1 MGKTTNFD
9 PEKAAEQRKAEM
21 KDITEKLEKGVQEVF
36 GSEQFRN
43 LLDTMAKFP
52 HYSVNN
58 NILIMMQKPDATLVQ
73 SYTGWKKMGRFVK
86 KGEKGI
92 RILAPAPFK
101 LEKGQEKLDEAGK
114 VILDKDGEAVK
125 EKVEI
130 NLTAFKPV
138 STFDI
143 SQTEG
148 KPLPSIGVDE
158 LTGSVEGYQTF
169 LEAIKSASPVS
180 IGFEDIKSGAKGYF
194 HVEDNR
200 IAINN
205 GMSEI
210 QTVKTAIHEMAHAKL
225 HNLEAQKNN
234 KQSKN
239 SKEVEAESVA
249 YTVCQHYGIE
259 TSDYS
264 FAYVATWSQGKEM
277 PELKESLNTIR
288 EAAAD
293 LITKIDAKVQELTAE
308 KEPISFYV
316 AECGEFHSMGEFH
329 ENLTLQQAVDIY
341 KSIPSDRMNGV
352 KTIGFVINDDQLL
365 ANEYDLV
372 VGNRLDMQEMKD
384 ILPDLA
390 KHPLVVKAADEITKL
405 LPELE
410 GTEKDAVKDA
420 EKEESV
426 SKKIKEKAKT
436 ARPKK
441 AKTSKKKEEVAI

>member
-1 MGKTTNFD
+1 MGNTTNFD
-9 PEKAAEQRKAEM
+9 PAKAAEQRKAEM
-21 KDITEKLEKGVQEVF
+21 KDITEKLEKGVQDVF
-36 GSEQFRN
+36 GSEQFQN

-101 LEKGQEKLDEAGK
+101 LEKEQEKLDEAGK
-114 VILDKDGEAVK
+114 VVLDKDGEAVK

-148 KPLPSIGVDE
+148 EPLPTIGVEE
-158 LTGSVEGYQTF
+158 LTGSVEGYQTLF
-169 LEAIKSASPVS
+169 EAIKSASPVP

-194 HVEDNR
+194 NARDNR

-210 QTVKTAIHEMAHAKL
+210 QTIKTAIHEMAHAKL
-225 HNLEAQKNN
+225 HNLEVQKDN

-249 YTVCQHYGIE
+249 YTVCQHYGID

-264 FAYVATWSQGKEM
+264 FAYVATWSQGKET
-277 PELKESLNTIR
+277 PELKDSLNTIR
-288 EAAAD
+288 DAAAD
-293 LITKIDAKVQELTAE
+293 LISKIDEKVQELTAE
-308 KEPISFYV
+308 KAPIEQFKDTGYIKLSEPFNPEKLETDKPIKLS
-316 AECGEFHSMGEFH
+316 AE
-329 ENLTLQQAVDIY
+329 
-341 KSIPSDRMNGV
+341 
-352 KTIGFVINDDQLL
+352 
-365 ANEYDLV
+365 
-372 VGNRLDMQEMKD
+372 KD
-384 ILPDLA
+384 S
-390 KHPLVVKAADEITKL
+390 VVKQLKKEKTK
-405 LPELE
+405 
-410 GTEKDAVKDA
+410 
-420 EKEESV
+420 V
-426 SKKIKEKAKT
+426 SKPKKTKT
-436 ARPKK
+436 AN
-441 AKTSKKKEEVAI
+441 KKKEEVAI

>member
-36 GSEQFRN
+36 GSEQFQN

-101 LEKGQEKLDEAGK
+101 LEKEQEKLDEAGK
-114 VILDKDGEAVK
+114 VVLDKDGEAVK

-148 KPLPSIGVDE
+148 EPLPSIGVDE
-158 LTGSVEGYQTF
+158 LTGSVEGYQTLF
-169 LEAIKSASPVS
+169 EAIKSASPVP

-210 QTVKTAIHEMAHAKL
+210 QNVNTAIHEVAHAKL
-225 HNLEAQKNN
+225 HNAEAQKDN

-249 YTVCQHYGIE
+249 YTVCQHYGID

-293 LITKIDAKVQELTAE
+293 LITKIDEKVQELTAE

-329 ENLTLQQAVDIY
+329 ENLTLQQAVDVY
-341 KSIPSDRMNGV
+341 ESIPSDRMNGV
-352 KTIGFVINDDQLL
+352 KTIGFVIKDDNLL

-372 VGNRLDMQEMKD
+372 VGNRLNMQEMKD
-384 ILPDLA
+384 ILPELA
-390 KHPLVVKAADEITKL
+390 AHPQVVKAADEIAKL
-405 LPELE
+405 MPELE
-410 GTEKDAVKDA
+410 GIEKSSM
-420 EKEESV
+420 KE
-426 SKKIKEKAKT
+426 KIKEKTKAAK
-436 ARPKK
+436 PKR
-441 AKTSKKKEEVAI
+441 AKSSKKKKEEVAI

>member
-1 MGKTTNFD
+1 MSSTYTYDAK
-9 PEKAAEQRKAEM
+9 KAAEQRKAEM
-21 KDITEKLEKGVQEVF
+21 KDITEKLEQGVQAVF
-36 GSEQFRN
+36 NSSQYQD
-43 LLDTMAKFP
+43 LLNTMAKFP

-101 LEKGQEKLDEAGK
+101 LEKEQDKLDESGK
-114 VILDKDGEAVK
+114 AVLDKDGEAVK

-148 KPLPSIGVDE
+148 DPLPQIGVDE
-158 LTGSVEGYQTF
+158 LTGNVEEYQNF
-169 LEAIKSASPVS
+169 FEAIKEASPVP
-180 IGFEDIKSGAKGYF
+180 IGFEDIASGAKGYF
-194 HVEDNR
+194 HTEENR
-200 IAINN
+200 IAINT

-210 QTVKTAIHEMAHAKL
+210 QTIKTAIHEMAHAKL
-225 HNLEAQKNN
+225 HNTEAQKDN
-234 KQSKN
+234 KQSRN

-249 YTVCQHYGIE
+249 YTVCQHYGID

-308 KEPISFYV
+308 RQGISFYV
-316 AECGEFHSMGEFH
+316 AECGEFPTLGEFH
-329 ENLTLQQAVDIY
+329 ENLTLQQAVDAY
-341 KSIPSDRMNGV
+341 RKIPSGRMNGI
-352 KTIGFVINDDQLL
+352 KTLGFNLTDENLI
-365 ANEYDLV
+365 ANEFALV
-372 VGNRLDMQEMKD
+372 SGDRLRMDTIQEC
-384 ILPDLA
+384 LPDLA
-390 KHPLVVKAADEITKL
+390 NHPLVIKAAEDIKKL
-405 LPELE
+405 MPELE
-410 GTEKDAVKDA
+410 DGPQ
-420 EKEESV
+420 KES
-426 SKKIKEKAKT
+426 IADRLKADKAIADSRKPKT
-436 ARPKK
+436 AG
-441 AKTSKKKEEVAI
+441 KKKEEVAI

>member
-1 MGKTTNFD
+1 MNKTTNFD
-9 PEKAAEQRKAEM
+9 PEKAVEM

-36 GSEQFRN
+36 DSEQFQN
-43 LLDTMAKFP
+43 LLDTMVKFP

-58 NILIMMQKPDATLVQ
+58 NILIMMQKSDATLVQ

-101 LEKGQEKLDEAGK
+101 LEKEQEKLDEAGK

-148 KPLPSIGVDE
+148 EPLPSIGVDE
-158 LTGSVEGYQTF
+158 LTGSVEGYQTLF
-169 LEAIKSASPVS
+169 EAIKSASPVP
-180 IGFEDIKSGAKGYF
+180 IGFEDIKSGTKGYF

-200 IAINN
+200 ITINN

-210 QTVKTAIHEMAHAKL
+210 QNVKTAIHEVAHAKL
-225 HNLEAQKNN
+225 HNAEAQKDN
-234 KQSKN
+234 KLSKN

-249 YTVCQHYGIE
+249 YTVCQHYGID

-264 FAYVATWSQGKEM
+264 FAYVATWSQGKET

-288 EAAAD
+288 EAASN
-293 LITKIDAKVQELTAE
+293 LITKIDEKVEELMTE
-308 KEPISFYV
+308 KEPISFYL

-329 ENLTLQQAVDIY
+329 ENLTLQQAVDVY

-352 KTIGFVINDDQLL
+352 KTIGFVIKDDNLL

-372 VGNRLDMQEMKD
+372 VGNRLNMREIKD

-390 KHPLVVKAADEITKL
+390 EHPLVMKAAEEIAKL
-405 LPELE
+405 MPELE
-410 GTEKDAVKDA
+410 GVEKS
-420 EKEESV
+420 ESV
-426 SKKIKEKAKT
+426 SKKLKEKTKDAK
-436 ARPKK
+436 PKK
-441 AKTSKKKEEVAI
+441 AKASKRKEEVAI

>member
-1 MGKTTNFD
+1 M
-9 PEKAAEQRKAEM
+9 
-21 KDITEKLEKGVQEVF
+21 
-36 GSEQFRN
+36 
-43 LLDTMAKFP
+43 
-52 HYSVNN
+52 
-58 NILIMMQKPDATLVQ
+58 
-73 SYTGWKKMGRFVK
+73 
-86 KGEKGI
+86 
-92 RILAPAPFK
+92 APAPFK
-101 LEKGQEKLDEAGK
+101 LEKEQEKVDEAGK

-148 KPLPSIGVDE
+148 EPLPSIGVDE
-158 LTGSVEGYQTF
+158 LTGKVEGYQTLF
-169 LEAIKSASPVS
+169 EAIKSASPVP

-194 HVEDNR
+194 HTEDNR

-225 HNLEAQKNN
+225 HNLEAQKDN

-249 YTVCQHYGIE
+249 YTVCQHYGID

-264 FAYVATWSQGKEM
+264 FAYVATWSKGKEM

-308 KEPISFYV
+308 KETISFYV

-329 ENLTLQQAVDIY
+329 ENLTLQQAVDTY

-372 VGNRLDMQEMKD
+372 VGNRLNMREMKD

-390 KHPLVVKAADEITKL
+390 EHPLVVKALMKSQSFYL
-405 LPELE
+405 NLMEL
-410 GTEKDAVKDA
+410 
-420 EKEESV
+420 
-426 SKKIKEKAKT
+426 KKI
-436 ARPKK
+436 P
-441 AKTSKKKEEVAI
+441 

>member
-1 MGKTTNFD
+1 MGNTTNFD

-36 GSEQFRN
+36 GSEQFQN

-101 LEKGQEKLDEAGK
+101 LEKEQEKVDEAGK

-138 STFDI
+138 STFDV

-148 KPLPSIGVDE
+148 EPLPTIGVDE
-158 LTGSVEGYQTF
+158 LTGKVEGYQTLF
-169 LEAIKSASPVS
+169 EAIKSASPVP
-180 IGFEDIKSGAKGYF
+180 IGFEDISSGAKGYF
-194 HVEDNR
+194 HTEENR

-210 QTVKTAIHEMAHAKL
+210 QNVKTAIHEVAHAKL
-225 HNLEAQKNN
+225 HNSEAQKDN

-249 YTVCQHYGIE
+249 YTVCQHYGID

-264 FAYVATWSQGKEM
+264 FAYVATWSQGKET

-293 LITKIDAKVQELTAE
+293 LIAKIDEKVQELTAE

-329 ENLTLQQAVDIY
+329 ENLTLQQAVDVY

-352 KTIGFVINDDQLL
+352 KTIGFVIKDDNLL

-372 VGNRLDMQEMKD
+372 VGNRLNMQEMKD
-384 ILPDLA
+384 ILPELA
-390 KHPLVVKAADEITKL
+390 AHPQVVKAADEIAKL
-405 LPELE
+405 MPELE
-410 GTEKDAVKDA
+410 GIEKISM
-420 EKEESV
+420 KE
-426 SKKIKEKAKT
+426 KIKEKTKAAK
-436 ARPKK
+436 PKR
-441 AKTSKKKEEVAI
+441 AKSSKKKEEVAI

>member
-1 MGKTTNFD
+1 M
-9 PEKAAEQRKAEM
+9 
-21 KDITEKLEKGVQEVF
+21 
-36 GSEQFRN
+36 
-43 LLDTMAKFP
+43 
-52 HYSVNN
+52 
-58 NILIMMQKPDATLVQ
+58 
-73 SYTGWKKMGRFVK
+73 
-86 KGEKGI
+86 
-92 RILAPAPFK
+92 
-101 LEKGQEKLDEAGK
+101 
-114 VILDKDGEAVK
+114 
-125 EKVEI
+125 
-130 NLTAFKPV
+130 
-138 STFDI
+138 
-143 SQTEG
+143 
-148 KPLPSIGVDE
+148 
-158 LTGSVEGYQTF
+158 EGYQTF
-169 LEAIKSASPVS
+169 FEAIKAASPVP

-225 HNLEAQKNN
+225 HNLEAQKDN

-249 YTVCQHYGIE
+249 YTVCQHYGID

-308 KEPISFYV
+308 NEPISFYV

-372 VGNRLDMQEMKD
+372 VGNRLNMQEMKD
-384 ILPDLA
+384 ILPELA
-390 KHPLVVKAADEITKL
+390 AHPQVVKAADEIAKL

-410 GTEKDAVKDA
+410 GLEK
-420 EKEESV
+420 S
-426 SKKIKEKAKT
+426 SMKEKLKEKSKAANAK
-436 ARPKK
+436 R
-441 AKTSKKKEEVAI
+441 AKSSKKKEEVAI

>member
-1 MGKTTNFD
+1 MENNLKDQHYKNMGIML
-9 PEKAAEQRKAEM
+9 QM
-21 KDITEKLEKGVQEVF
+21 
-36 GSEQFRN
+36 
-43 LLDTMAKFP
+43 DT
-52 HYSVNN
+52 
-58 NILIMMQKPDATLVQ
+58 
-73 SYTGWKKMGRFVK
+73 
-86 KGEKGI
+86 
-92 RILAPAPFK
+92 
-101 LEKGQEKLDEAGK
+101 
-114 VILDKDGEAVK
+114 
-125 EKVEI
+125 
-130 NLTAFKPV
+130 LTF
-138 STFDI
+138 
-143 SQTEG
+143 
-148 KPLPSIGVDE
+148 
-158 LTGSVEGYQTF
+158 
-169 LEAIKSASPVS
+169 
-180 IGFEDIKSGAKGYF
+180 
-194 HVEDNR
+194 
-200 IAINN
+200 
-205 GMSEI
+205 
-210 QTVKTAIHEMAHAKL
+210 
-225 HNLEAQKNN
+225 
-234 KQSKN
+234 
-239 SKEVEAESVA
+239 EAESVA
-249 YTVCQHYGIE
+249 YTVCQHYGID

-293 LITKIDAKVQELTAE
+293 LITKIDAKLQELTAE

-372 VGNRLDMQEMKD
+372 VGNRLNMQEMKD
-384 ILPDLA
+384 ILPELA
-390 KHPLVVKAADEITKL
+390 EHPLVVKAADEITKL

-436 ARPKK
+436 ARHKK